1 MHKQVTST
9 KALTTL
15 GGEPRRSVAG
25 IVLTTV
31 TPKNCDAR
39 GVGAR
44 GIADTDSS
52 LWGDED
58 IVLDVR
64 NDDHFVS

>member
-15 GGEPRRSVAG
+15 GGEPWRSVGG

-39 GVGAR
+39 GVGTR
-44 GIADTDSS
+44 GITGTDAS
-52 LWGDED
+52 LWDDED
-58 IVLDVR
+58 VVLDVR
-64 NDDHFVS
+64 NDKHFVS